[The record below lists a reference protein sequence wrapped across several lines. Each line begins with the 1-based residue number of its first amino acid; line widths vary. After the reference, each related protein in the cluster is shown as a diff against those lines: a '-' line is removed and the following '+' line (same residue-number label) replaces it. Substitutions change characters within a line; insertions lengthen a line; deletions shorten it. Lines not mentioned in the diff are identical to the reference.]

1 MEIKTNVNFLEDR
14 IFRLEQGK
22 TNALVETITPYVKE
36 GSKILFIN
44 SQKES
49 RAELTVGN
57 KNVSVEVIFLD
68 NEEDFINYPNDMLE
82 SYDYVVV
89 NPLRFR
95 LTYTM
100 KKLFSTKVPFLMI
113 CHLKEVL
120 FASSERLKLLNANNC
135 GIIYFYKT
143 FTFENEEKGKSED
156 KIFPLGITFLCR
168 DIFPEKFLSVT
179 IRKNVL
185 TFI

>member
-1 MEIKTNVNFLEDR
+1 
-14 IFRLEQGK
+14 
-22 TNALVETITPYVKE
+22 
-36 GSKILFIN
+36 
-44 SQKES
+44 
-49 RAELTVGN
+49 
-57 KNVSVEVIFLD
+57 
-68 NEEDFINYPNDMLE
+68 
-82 SYDYVVV
+82 
-89 NPLRFR
+89 
-95 LTYTM
+95 
-100 KKLFSTKVPFLMI
+100 MI

-143 FTFENEEKGKSED
+143 FTFENKEKGKSED